1 MTPHS
6 NLHQK
11 LSASS
16 EWKTEYNFQIKLDLK
31 EGKKKNHWI
40 RQLKAAEE
48 EQLNHNKVWNAL
60 F

>member
-31 EGKKKNHWI
+31 EGKKNHWI